1 MVRIFHAFVLIAFAA
16 AAARTAA
23 AAEPRP
29 TWYDRSPKLAV
40 MTGFIYEPLSPY
52 TLKQW
57 AEGLGN
63 RFDADRWVGDFR
75 EAGASYLIFYDKWID
90 GFVFHDT
97 KTTGFKTK
105 RDFVGE
111 LAGACE
117 RRKLPLVLYF
127 NAMTDGNPEFDKW
140 SLIDRRGRALVF
152 SPRWPTRV
160 QTLHSPFREVSI
172 RQVRELMTQ
181 YPRIDG
187 LWLDIFRD
195 RGLEST
201 SEWVPKAF
209 EKIYGKPLGQAT
221 ARERAEFPLRT
232 LADYLDEVRAIA
244 AEHQPHCVWT
254 ANGSAAANLR
264 AGLWS
269 QWVGSRLDYGS
280 NEGHQIGR
288 IEQLARGAWLNDMPT
303 EIGLLLNTSWFT
315 PLKDRPPPPN
325 MNAKQAI
332 AATAMGVC
340 QGASIYFALTPDH
353 AGTFGG
359 DLEVAKQVG
368 AWFQGVRPLL
378 AEAAPYADVGIVL
391 GSPPEGGPGFAGS
404 NTLWK
409 QYRARQL
416 NTLDEA
422 FALSDALARAGAFS
436 RLLGTTKRGSTW
448 PESLA
453 ALRAIV
459 VPERALLDD
468 AHVERLR
475 QYVRGGG
482 RLIAFGH
489 ATMLD
494 EQGDRRA
501 DYALADVFGARC
513 RGELALKAEPGRT
526 LVKVDSEYSPEFKAE
541 HLVDDAP
548 TAWAS
553 GGTPMPH
560 WAEII
565 LPEPA
570 ELAKVELASRS
581 GPYLVADVDIEVPDG
596 AGWRVVKSVRGAE
609 KRLIAAA
616 LDQPLRTG
624 RVRVKILRELYQG
637 EDRQYADVEAIRLLD
652 TKGRDLSTNRAAS
665 VELAASP
672 ELRAAS
678 EGTPIN
684 FPLLALDLDLSG
696 AEVLARVGDD
706 EGPPAIVRNRCGE
719 GEAILV
725 ATSEGAVRRNLP
737 FWAALRQLAIGG
749 PTLRC
754 PDGAMDRYRF
764 ILTEVGGQ
772 RVLHVIDR
780 TGGGSGY
787 QPEEVSVSLEAER
800 LGSPAAATL
809 PDGGALVL
817 QRDGAYLTFVLRPD
831 PVASVVFE

>member
-1 MVRIFHAFVLIAFAA
+1 MVRIFQALVLIGFAA
-16 AAARTAA
+16 AAAAGTP
-23 AAEPRP
+23 AAEPGP

-40 MTGFIYEPLSPY
+40 MTGFIYEPLSSY

-57 AEGLGN
+57 AEGLGS
-63 RFDADRWVGDFR
+63 RFDADRWVADFQQI
-75 EAGASYLIFYDKWID
+75 GASYLIFYDKWID

-97 KTTGFKTK
+97 KTTVFKTK

-111 LAGACE
+111 LAGACG

-140 SLIDRRGRALVF
+140 SLIDRRGRPLVF

-187 LWLDIFRD
+187 MWLDIFRD

-201 SEWVPKAF
+201 SEWVFRAF
-209 EKIYGKPLGQAT
+209 EETYGKPLDRAT
-221 ARERAEFPLRT
+221 AAERAEFPLRT
-232 LADYLDEVRAIA
+232 LAGYLDEVRAIA

-254 ANGSAAANLR
+254 ANGSATANLQ
-264 AGLWS
+264 AGPWS
-269 QWVGSRLDYGS
+269 KWVGSRLDYGS
-280 NEGHQIGR
+280 NEGHRIGR
-288 IEQLARGAWLNDMPT
+288 IEQLGRGAWLNTMPT

-315 PLKDRPPPPN
+315 PLTGGPPPPS

-378 AEAAPYADVGIVL
+378 DEATPHADLGIVL
-391 GSPPEGGPGFAGS
+391 GSPAEGGPGLAAS

-409 QYRARQL
+409 QHPARQL
-416 NTLDEA
+416 NALEEA
-422 FALSDALARAGAFS
+422 FALNEALARAGAFS
-436 RLLGTTKRGSTW
+436 RLLCTTKRRSTW

-453 ALRAIV
+453 GLRAIV

-468 AHVERLR
+468 AHAEKLR
-475 QYVRGGG
+475 EYVRGGG

-494 EQGDRRA
+494 EQGNRRE

-513 RGELALKAEPGRT
+513 RGELVLKAQPGQT
-526 LVKVDSEYSPEFKAE
+526 LVKVDSEYSPEFAAE

-560 WAEII
+560 WTEVI

-570 ELAKVELASRS
+570 VLAKVELVSRS
-581 GPYLVADVDIEVPDG
+581 GPYQVTDVDVEVPDG
-596 AGWRVVKSVRGAE
+596 DGWRVVESVRGAE
-609 KRLIAAA
+609 KRLISAV
-616 LDQPLRTG
+616 LDPPIHTD
-624 RVRVKILRELYQG
+624 RVRVKILRELYRG

-652 TKGRDLSTNRAAS
+652 AEGRDLSTNRAAS
-665 VELAASP
+665 VELALAP

-678 EGTPIN
+678 DGTPVR
-684 FPLLALDLDLSG
+684 FPLLALDLELSG
-696 AEVLARVGDD
+696 AEVLARIGDD
-706 EGPPAIVRNRCGE
+706 EGPPAIVRNRYGE

-737 FWAALRQLAIGG
+737 FWSALRQLAIGG

-754 PDGAMDRYRF
+754 PEGAMDRYRF
-764 ILTEVGGQ
+764 ILTEVGG
-772 RVLHVIDR
+772 RHVLHAIDR
-780 TGGGSGY
+780 TGGGPGY
-787 QPEEVSVSLEAER
+787 QPAEVRVSLEAGR
-800 LGSPAAATL
+800 LGSPAGATMA
-809 PDGGALVL
+809 DGGALVL
-817 QRDGAYLTFVLRPD
+817 QRDGAYVTFVLRPD
-831 PVASVVFE
+831 PVASVVFK

>member
-1 MVRIFHAFVLIAFAA
+1 MVRIFHAAVLIAFAA
-16 AAARTAA
+16 AAACTAA
-23 AAEPRP
+23 GAEPGP

-63 RFDADRWVGDFR
+63 RFDADRWVAQFQ

-97 KTTGFKTK
+97 KTTGFKTE

-111 LAGACE
+111 LADVCQ

-127 NAMTDGNPEFDKW
+127 NALTDGNPEFDKW
-140 SLIDRRGRALVF
+140 SLVDRRGRPLVF

-181 YPRIDG
+181 YRRIDG
-187 LWLDIFRD
+187 MWLDIFRD

-209 EKIYGKPLGQAT
+209 EKTYGKTLDRAT
-221 ARERAEFPLRT
+221 AEERAEFPLRT

-264 AGLWS
+264 AGPWS
-269 QWVGSRLDYGS
+269 KWVGSRLDYGS

-288 IEQLARGAWLNDMPT
+288 IEQLARGAWLNTMPT

-315 PLKDRPPPPN
+315 PLSGGPPPPS

-368 AWFQGVRPLL
+368 AWFQGVRSLL
-378 AEAAPYADVGIVL
+378 AEATPYADVGIVL
-391 GSPPEGGPGFAGS
+391 GSPAEGGPGFAAS

-409 QYRARQL
+409 QYPARQH

-422 FALSDALARAGAFS
+422 FALSDALARSGAFS
-436 RLLGTTKRGSTW
+436 RLLCTTKRGSTW
-448 PESLA
+448 PESLGGF
-453 ALRAIV
+453 RAIV

-468 AHVERLR
+468 AHAEELR
-475 QYVRGGG
+475 QYVRAGG

-494 EQGDRRA
+494 EQGNRREG
-501 DYALADVFGARC
+501 YALGDVFGARC
-513 RGELALKAEPGRT
+513 RGELALTAQSGRT
-526 LVKVDSEYSPEFKAE
+526 LVKVDSEYSPDFRAE
-541 HLVDDAP
+541 HVLDEVA

-570 ELAKVELASRS
+570 RVAKVELVSRS
-581 GPYLVADVDIEVPDG
+581 GPYLVTDVDVEVPDG
-596 AGWRVVKSVRGAE
+596 SEWRVAGSVRGAE
-609 KRLIAAA
+609 KRLISAA
-616 LDQPLRTG
+616 LDQAIRTD

-652 TKGRDLSTNRAAS
+652 ADGRDVSTNRVAS
-665 VELAASP
+665 VELAATP
-672 ELRAAS
+672 ELRAAI
-678 EGTPIN
+678 EGAPVG
-684 FPLLALDLDLSG
+684 FPLLALDIELSG
-696 AEVLARVGDD
+696 AELLARIDDD
-706 EGPPAIVRNRCGE
+706 EGPPAIVRNRYGE

-754 PDGAMDRYRF
+754 PDGTTDRYRF
-764 ILTEVGGQ
+764 ILTEVGEQ
-772 RVLHVIDR
+772 RVLHLIDR

-787 QPEEVSVSLEAER
+787 EPAEVSVSLESER
-800 LGSPAAATL
+800 LGSPATATL

-817 QRDGAYLTFVLRPD
+817 QRDGAYVIFVLRPD